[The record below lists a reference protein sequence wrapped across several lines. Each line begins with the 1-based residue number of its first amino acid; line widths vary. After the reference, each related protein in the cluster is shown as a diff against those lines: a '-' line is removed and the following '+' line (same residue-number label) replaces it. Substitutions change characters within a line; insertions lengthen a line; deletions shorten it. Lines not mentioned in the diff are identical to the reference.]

1 MGKDVEVG
9 IPQPFVLHSTIGGA
23 LDLDLDNI
31 TLKGDA
37 DNPVEMRS
45 SSTVDLGLDINN
57 IPTIRMENT
66 LKGDSENPVEMKSS
80 STVDLG
86 LDNIRITELP
96 QINLQ
101 LSSKP
106 TRVHFPVNYKLSFG
120 MLGIEFFS
128 MNVCGES
135 MVVIEDY
142 FPHVTEECEN
152 RRRQS

>member
-1 MGKDVEVG
+1 MGKDVEVS
-9 IPQPFVLHSTIGGA
+9 IPQPFVINSSIGGS
-23 LDLDLDNI
+23 LDFDLDEI
-31 TLKGDA
+31 RIK
-37 DNPVEMRS
+37 E
-45 SSTVDLGLDINN
+45 

-66 LKGDSENPVEMKSS
+66 LKGDSNNPVVLNSDSK
-80 STVDLG
+80 VDLG

-96 QINLQ
+96 QIYLQ

-142 FPHVTEECEN
+142 FPHATEECEN